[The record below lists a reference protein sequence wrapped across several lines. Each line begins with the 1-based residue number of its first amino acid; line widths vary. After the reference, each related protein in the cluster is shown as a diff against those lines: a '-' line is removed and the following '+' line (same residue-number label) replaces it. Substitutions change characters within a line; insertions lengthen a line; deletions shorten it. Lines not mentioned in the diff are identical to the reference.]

1 MPTITG
7 PTIIQSFNRP
17 EYRERTALISQTQT
31 WTYGEVA
38 EKIEGV
44 AAALAAQGVKKGDR
58 VGIYMVNSLEMV
70 LTIFATWRL
79 GGIVLFLDIY
89 DPPTRS
95 INWCN
100 VAEAKVIVWDEGR
113 LEATAQYWKDLKTV
127 EKIISSGKA
136 DPANHVLPWS
146 TLGGPHQHPPAPQVE
161 MSGED
166 IITIIQS
173 SGTTSM
179 PKGICISLAAY
190 QSRLESHKKAHPY
203 FPEDTI
209 CPMSPLSTVAGIN
222 VMTLPALAVGAK
234 VVLLANSHD
243 PVAALE
249 QIAAT
254 RSSVVMAGPARIH
267 GFVEAVKK
275 NPQFDIS
282 ALRFMMT
289 GGDTL
294 KEELRREWDKTIK
307 APLLEGYGLSET
319 LAGVVINRP
328 GENHYNNV
336 GREFPG
342 VEIEIRD
349 EDGHKVPD
357 GEVGEL
363 WAKADFFFSHYWKQP
378 ELTARALQNGWLKS
392 NDDAVRLPDGTYR
405 ILGRRDFIIMRG
417 TVNISPVEIEAGLM
431 KHPAVVDCMVAP
443 VPHPVLGQDL
453 EAFLVLR
460 EPIGHRELHAYFT
473 EKLGPTYC
481 PSKFYSVP
489 EIYKTKQDKVDRRG
503 AEKLRAAAT
512 LLT

>member
-1 MPTITG
+1 MKA

-17 EYRERTALISQTQT
+17 EYRDRTALITKAQNY
-31 WTYGEVA
+31 TYGEVA
-38 EKIEGV
+38 ERIEVV
-44 AAALAAQGVKKGDR
+44 AAALWAQGVRKGDR

-70 LTIFATWRL
+70 LTIFATWRI
-79 GGIVLFLDIY
+79 GGTVLFLDIY
-89 DPPTRS
+89 DPPLRS
-95 INWCN
+95 INWAN
-100 VAEAKVIVWDEGR
+100 IAEAKVIVWDEGK

-127 EKIISSGKA
+127 QAIISSGNA
-136 DPANHVLPWS
+136 EPAHNILPWS
-146 TLGGPHQHPPAPQVE
+146 TLGGPHAHPPAPQVE

-190 QSRLESHKKAHPY
+190 QSRLKSHMEAHPY
-203 FPEDTI
+203 FPDDTI

-222 VMTLPALAVGAK
+222 VMTLPALAVGSK

-254 RSSVVMAGPARIH
+254 KSTVVMAGPARIH
-267 GFVEAVKK
+267 GMVETVKK
-275 NPQFDIS
+275 HPELDLS
-282 ALRFMMT
+282 ALRFVMT

-294 KEELRREWDKTIK
+294 KESLRREWDKTIK

-328 GENHYNNV
+328 GEDPYHNV

-349 EDGHKVPD
+349 EEGNKVED

-363 WAKADFFFSHYWKQP
+363 WCKADFFFSHYWKAP

-392 NDDAVRLPDGTYR
+392 NDDALRLPNGTYQ

-417 TVNISPVEIEAGLM
+417 TINISPVEIEAGLM
-431 KHPAVVDCMVAP
+431 KHPAVVDCMVTG
-443 VPHPVLGQDL
+443 VPHEVLGQEM

-460 EPIGHRELHAYFT
+460 EPVPFKELQAYFM
-473 EKLGPTYC
+473 EKLGASYC
-481 PSKFYSVP
+481 PNRFYSVP

-503 AEKLRAAAT
+503 AEKLRADAK
-512 LLT
+512 LLG